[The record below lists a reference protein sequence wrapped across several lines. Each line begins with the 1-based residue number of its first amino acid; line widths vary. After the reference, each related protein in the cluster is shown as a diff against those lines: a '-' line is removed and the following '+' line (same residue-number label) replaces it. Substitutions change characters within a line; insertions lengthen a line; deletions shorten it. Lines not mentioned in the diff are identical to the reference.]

1 LQCILRIVKAL
12 ASADPHDPVTA
23 VLRAVGLLDAFR
35 TGDDRLSLAELA
47 RRAALPKTT
56 AFRLAHTLG
65 AAGYLVQRDDGT
77 WRLGPATARLGA
89 RYQTAFDVENVIE
102 PVLVALARRTRETTS
117 FWAHDGSQRVRIA
130 RVHGAHPLALTTPVG
145 EALPL
150 DRGAAGRVILAA
162 IGRRG
167 AVYDAIRDRGY
178 HATVGEAQREFASI
192 AAAVFGRR
200 RAVVGSVA
208 IAVSVE
214 RVKHDPAMLTRHA
227 TEIVKAAR
235 RLSALLA
242 TVHDTTDVASTWPA

>member
-1 LQCILRIVKAL
+1 MNDLDRTAP
-12 ASADPHDPVTA
+12 SDFHDPVTA

-35 TGDDRLSLAELA
+35 IGDDRLSLAELA

-56 AFRLAHTLG
+56 TFRLAHTLSV
-65 AAGYLVQRDDGT
+65 AGYLVQRDDGT

-89 RYQTAFDVENVIE
+89 RYQTAFDVEQVIE
-102 PVLVALARRTRETTS
+102 PLLVALARRTRETTS

-150 DRGAAGRVILAA
+150 DRGSAGRVILAA

-167 AVYDAIRDRGY
+167 AVYDAIRQRGF
-178 HATVGEAQREFASI
+178 HVTVGEAQRAFASI
-192 AAAVFGRR
+192 AAVVHGRH

-208 IAVSVE
+208 IAVAAE
-214 RVKHDPAMLTRHA
+214 RVRRDPALLNRHA
-227 TEIVKAAR
+227 SEIVKASR
-235 RLSALLA
+235 RLSSLLA
-242 TVHDTTDVASTWPA
+242 TSHDAGDDVTR